1 LSWFSWLGCWKTEKA
16 VFEDEFYPIAR
27 QKVAVKPV
35 LLFFYKTRCEVKIL
49 GKYYSIYQVKF

>member
-16 VFEDEFYPIAR
+16 VFKDEFYPIAR

-35 LLFFYKTRCEVKIL
+35 LPFFYKT
-49 GKYYSIYQVKF
+49 